1 MTVEAKES
9 KTVALA
15 GPVTLY
21 EVVVVRETLQTAMA
35 EGKHLRIDLS
45 DSGPWDLAGVQLLIS
60 CARSVES
67 RDRELHL
74 LNTPRGC
81 VEIAERA
88 GLSDWLASHQR
99 SGRNVEPT

>member
-1 MTVEAKES
+1 MTVEPKEP
-9 KTVALA
+9 KTVVLA

-21 EVVVVRETLQTAMA
+21 EVLVVRDTLQTAMA

-60 CARSVES
+60 CAKSAES
-67 RDRELHL
+67 RGRDVFL

-81 VEIAERA
+81 LEVAERA
-88 GLSDWLASHQR
+88 GLSEWVASHQ
-99 SGRNVEPT
+99 S

>member
-1 MTVEAKES
+1 MTVEPKES
-9 KTVALA
+9 KTVVLS

-21 EVVVVRETLQTAMA
+21 EVLLVRETLQTAMA

-60 CARSVES
+60 CARSAES
-67 RDRELHL
+67 RNRDVLL

-88 GLSDWLASHQR
+88 GLSDWLASHQ
-99 SGRNVEPT
+99 S

>member
-1 MTVEAKES
+1 MTVQPKEP
-9 KTVALA
+9 KTVVLS

-21 EVVVVRETLQTAMA
+21 EALVVRETLQKAMA

-60 CARSVES
+60 CAKSAES
-67 RDRELHL
+67 RDRDVL
-74 LNTPRGC
+74 LQNTPRGC

-88 GLSDWLASHQR
+88 GLSDWLATHQ
-99 SGRNVEPT
+99 S

>member
-1 MTVEAKES
+1 MTVEPKEA
-9 KTVALA
+9 KTVVLS

-21 EVVVVRETLQTAMA
+21 EVLKVREMLQTAVS
-35 EGKHLRIDLS
+35 EGKHLRIELR

-60 CARSVES
+60 CAKSAENRQRAVG
-67 RDRELHL
+67 L

-88 GLSDWLASHQR
+88 GLSDWLASHR
-99 SGRNVEPT
+99 S